1 MGEESSLFELIEK
14 KLDQALLPVNPEEK
28 YISTLNTRL
37 FIQPRISIERDSTIK
52 IILFLCLAFI
62 TGFTFV
68 LLFNEIFAH
77 GSKKKA
83 I

>member
-28 YISTLNTRL
+28 YISTLNSRL
-37 FIQPRISIERDSTIK
+37 FSQPRISIERDDTIK

-62 TGFTFV
+62 TGFTIV
-68 LLFNEIFAH
+68 LFINEIFAH